1 MSFHCFAMVKR
12 TAATHYC
19 VTPSQL
25 SLSLFLFVASGS
37 GVLLSGERR
46 TELKFSSITFCQQ
59 KQRYTNLYCQRR
71 GRVLT
76 KSELLSLGCLSTFW
90 WKVFSGKP
98 DNYRDVF
105 RALNCRRSSL
115 FFWDVTQR
123 TLSVTDVS
131 GQSIDPIFQD
141 LEDETDSLSQNVGD
155 YQSTLRNI
163 PEERRPH
170 LRRGGGLISRL
181 FSLLFVASRPKRG

>member
-131 GQSIDPIFQD
+131 GQSIDPILNVFP
-141 LEDETDSLSQNVGD
+141 ETSA
-155 YQSTLRNI
+155 NI
-163 PEERRPH
+163 NLHCVTSRKKEE
-170 LRRGGGLISRL
+170 LIYTAAEAWYHPLNFLLLYSRTT
-181 FSLLFVASRPKRG
+181 PY